1 MFYFFPLVMLFHTS
15 KEVLCGAVGNAMA
28 EKIVLRDVSVFITS
42 YPTRC
47 PSVRLS
53 PSAHHLPTS
62 QIRLSP
68 SQFQVSLSLSLHSPL
83 PLDSLPRL
91 SLLSLL
97 GVDAGPFRNDKSTA
111 SSVKALVEIVEAFG
125 SKGFRHPSRPVQ
137 FLIPLHA
144 HRQFTLILFPLS
156 EFILCNGLLRD
167 MRSLGVASSR
177 RSKRERRRK

>member
-1 MFYFFPLVMLFHTS
+1 M
-15 KEVLCGAVGNAMA
+15 VGNATA
-28 EKIVLRDVSVFITS
+28 EKIVHDDVSVFITS

-68 SQFQVSLSLSLHSPL
+68 SQFQESLHSPL

-97 GVDAGPFRNDKSTA
+97 RVDAGPFRNDKSTV
-111 SSVKALVEIVEAFG
+111 SSVKALVEIMDAFG
-125 SKGFRHPSRPVQ
+125 SKG
-137 FLIPLHA
+137 LGIPPALYN
-144 HRQFTLILFPLS
+144 F
-156 EFILCNGLLRD
+156 
-167 MRSLGVASSR
+167 
-177 RSKRERRRK
+177 